1 MEMERSVFAVDDQ
14 RIRLRLSAG
23 IAAYPEIQV
32 KEAHELLL
40 IADEALYMAKRRG
53 RNRSFL
59 NLGQGRYRSADDKI
73 VESEKPAPK
82 IEPPTLFA

>member
-1 MEMERSVFAVDDQ
+1 
-14 RIRLRLSAG
+14 
-23 IAAYPEIQV
+23 
-32 KEAHELLL
+32 
-40 IADEALYMAKRRG
+40 MAKRRG

-59 NLGQGRYRSADDKI
+59 NLGQGRYRTADDKI